1 PQLLHSHRQHVTA
14 LEAYLPADNAALLVE
29 QADER
34 GGGDALARAGF
45 ADDAQRLAGRN
56 REAYAIDGAQRAGIG
71 EELRPEVAPLQHRR
85 GRRAGGRGRWL
96 VHRLPYRLRDR
107 GSSQSRMPSPRKLNP
122 STTERMARPGN
133 VATHHCSI
141 SSRPSDTIEPHSGV
155 GGTTP

>member
-1 PQLLHSHRQHVTA
+1 
-14 LEAYLPADNAALLVE
+14 
-29 QADER
+29 
-34 GGGDALARAGF
+34 
-45 ADDAQRLAGRN
+45 QRLAGRN

-71 EELRPEVAPLQHRR
+71 EELRLEVAHLQHRR
-85 GRRAGGRGRWL
+85 GRRAGGRWL

-133 VATHHCSI
+133 VATPHCSI

-155 GGTTP
+155 GGTTPRPRNDKPAKVIMALPTSSVTSTISGPTALGTIWRSTMRAGLSPITIAA